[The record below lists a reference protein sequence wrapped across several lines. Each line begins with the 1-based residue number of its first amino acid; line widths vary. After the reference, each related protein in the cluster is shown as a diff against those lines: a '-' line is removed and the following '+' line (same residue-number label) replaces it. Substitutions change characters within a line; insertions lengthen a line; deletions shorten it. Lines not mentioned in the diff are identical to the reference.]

1 MTRRSFVAAAL
12 AFAGCA
18 RAGGVA
24 PALKGNAAPGLAT
37 EAASPATVTPITL
50 TDAEWKKLLNPTAY
64 HILREEGTERAFTG
78 AHWDNHAEGV
88 YVCAGCGLQLW
99 SSADKFDSGTGW
111 PSFTRP
117 IRAEHVR
124 VNLDSSYGMVREE
137 AECARCGGHQGHV
150 FDDGPKPTGRRW
162 CINSEATVFVKRA

>member
-1 MTRRSFVAAAL
+1 MTRRSFIAAAL

-18 RAGGVA
+18 RAGGLVSS
-24 PALKGNAAPGLAT
+24 PKGNAAPGLSGQPDA
-37 EAASPATVTPITL
+37 PATITPLTL
-50 TDAEWKKLLNPTAY
+50 TDAEWKKLLSPTAY

-78 AHWDNHAEGV
+78 AHWDNHADGV
-88 YVCAGCGLQLW
+88 YACAGCGLQLW

-111 PSFTRP
+111 PSFTKP
-117 IRAEHVR
+117 IRAEYVR
-124 VNLDSSYGMVREE
+124 VNVDRSYGMVREE